1 MSPLSCF
8 QSLCDD
14 SPDTFSEQK
23 SHDLPQKFSV
33 SSEEDENLT

>member
-8 QSLCDD
+8 HSGGD
-14 SPDTFSEQK
+14 SPDRFSEQK